1 MYVQD
6 VKIDLK
12 KWAETFFHR
21 NPKFADS
28 GEVCIGVDYVGHC
41 SGDAMA
47 WGLLLLFK
55 NAKKAELIVEGTDE
69 PERLK
74 ELLYRVLA
82 MDVGP

>member
-1 MYVQD
+1 MHVQD

-12 KWAETFFHR
+12 KWAETFFR
-21 NPKFADS
+21 INPKFADS
-28 GEVCIGVDYVGHC
+28 GEVCIGVDDVGYC
-41 SGDAMA
+41 SRDAVA